1 MKRSENMV
9 AKFHINAAQHKN
21 FDKYIKEME
30 KLQKDHPDVTIEVAI
45 TTNELF
51 NPDEDATE
59 ED

>member
-1 MKRSENMV
+1 MV
-9 AKFHINAAQHKN
+9 AKFYINAAKHKN